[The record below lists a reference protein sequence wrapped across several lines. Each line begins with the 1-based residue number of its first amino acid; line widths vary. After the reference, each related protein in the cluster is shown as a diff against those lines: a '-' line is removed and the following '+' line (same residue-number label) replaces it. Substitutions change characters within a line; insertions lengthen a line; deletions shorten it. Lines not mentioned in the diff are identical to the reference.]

1 MKFFSFWAAA
11 VAVCLFGVWV
21 VDGFLEMNE
30 EEIFYTEANASYYI
44 ESKAYN
50 PNNALLVGLTLIKS
64 AAAKGAGKF
73 LLVKIPSF
81 PFENAI
87 KIPFF
92 FFFFFFFLSFP
103 AKPRESVKC
112 CSLFSHVLLLILL

>member
-1 MKFFSFWAAA
+1 MKVFSFWAVA
-11 VAVCLFGVWV
+11 VAVCLCRIWV
-21 VDGFLEMNE
+21 VDGFFEMNE
-30 EEIFYTEANASYYI
+30 EEIFYAEANASYYT

-64 AAAKGAGKF
+64 AATKGAGNF
-73 LLVKIPSF
+73 LLVKTPSF

-92 FFFFFFFLSFP
+92 F
-103 AKPRESVKC
+103 
-112 CSLFSHVLLLILL
+112 